1 MQPTFNNSQK
11 HGKTK
16 SNNNSTLYN
25 RDLFRLSN
33 NGPNQQKQRQNQ
45 SKNKAK
51 NPRKLGSS
59 QPPVPGPLPSQYL
72 SRAGEFKSTDQK
84 LSSRTQRANKKKAK
98 RQSREGKKNGGAT
111 ISCLQKKNPKDS
123 GATPGNKRKQP
134 PRHRL
139 RRCPPL
145 HR

>member
-1 MQPTFNNSQK
+1 MDQINKNR
-11 HGKTK
+11 GRIRAKTK
-16 SNNNSTLYN
+16 QRTRESL
-25 RDLFRLSN
+25 
-33 NGPNQQKQRQNQ
+33 GP
-45 SKNKAK
+45 A
-51 NPRKLGSS
+51 NPRFQDPYHQSICPERGNSKAQTKSF
-59 QPPVPGPLPSQYL
+59 LPEHKEQI
-72 SRAGEFKSTDQK
+72 
-84 LSSRTQRANKKKAK
+84 KKKAK

-139 RRCPPL
+139 QRRPPL